1 MVSGAARCYDPD
13 MGIVEVGLLLLVL
26 GAGLATGGT
35 AAVLVTSRSRG
46 FEAWAR
52 DGLITAEQIPALR
65 ARDEADATA
74 ERRHR
79 IARGLAIVGGVT
91 FGAGVILF
99 FAANW
104 GEIPRL
110 VRLLVLVSGV
120 VGFHALGWWL
130 REVRASLPAVGHA
143 LLLVGSILFGAS
155 LFLVGQMYHVDT
167 HDPLAWLLWTL
178 GAAAVG
184 LFVRSAPLATLATLA
199 FGGWIVH
206 ELVTLG
212 PEYGSYKYI
221 PGALALYGL
230 ALYAVGTRTQPW
242 LAPLG
247 FARPLRAIGFGVAAV
262 ALLVFSF
269 REAVYLNE
277 RPEGGIRTLLIVLAL
292 CASAGAAA
300 LAVLPPRRTDVLQGA
315 VVAGATGLVALTLF
329 AAERPNAGEYQT
341 GVDAGHPLFF
351 AALLL
356 VLTLG
361 AILVAYFND
370 ELWLAQA
377 AFAFAALQLVARFV
391 DPGWPMLPRS
401 LVFVAVGGAV
411 LALGALLERRRG
423 GTA

>member
-1 MVSGAARCYDPD
+1 MAKRRPAGDNTGVASFDEQIATESRLWVEEGLVSAEQAEAIRSRYVGRERSRRRDRFVRALAFVGAV
-13 MGIVEVGLLLLVL
+13 GVGL
-26 GAGLATGGT
+26 
-35 AAVLVTSRSRG
+35 
-46 FEAWAR
+46 
-52 DGLITAEQIPALR
+52 
-65 ARDEADATA
+65 
-74 ERRHR
+74 
-79 IARGLAIVGGVT
+79 
-91 FGAGVILF
+91 GVILF

-104 GEIPRL
+104 DGIPEF
-110 VRLLVLVSGV
+110 VRL
-120 VGFHALGWWL
+120 
-130 REVRASLPAVGHA
+130 A
-143 LLLVGSILFGAS
+143 LLLGGIVGLYAAGDRLTGSRPRIGEALLLLGCLLFGAS

-329 AAERPNAGEYQT
+329 AAERPNSGEFQT
-341 GVDAGHPLFF
+341 GADAGHPLFF

-370 ELWLAQA
+370 EPWLAQA